1 MAWRKGVN
9 MENEKFIT
17 TKGKRKKAVAR
28 AVIKEGKGRVKINNV
43 PLENFQPEFY
53 RMKIMEPLMIG
64 ESVAV
69 KVDIEVITNGGG
81 IAAQAEAARQAIAR
95 GLIEISKNKHL
106 KEEMEKYDRNLLVY
120 DPRRTEPHKE
130 SRSCKGPRRKRQS
143 SKR

>member
-1 MAWRKGVN
+1 MAWCKGVS
-9 MENEKFIT
+9 MEDKKFIT

-28 AVIKEGKGRVKINNV
+28 AVIKEGKGIVKINNI
-43 PLENFQPEFY
+43 PLELFQPEFY

-64 ESVAV
+64 EGVAA
-69 KVDIEVITNGGG
+69 KIDIEVTTGGGG

-95 GLIEISKNKHL
+95 GLVEASKSKHL